1 MWQIFFRII
10 VIITNKKDQFLWR
23 KNKHKRTVF
32 IAIKMIK
39 QNYIS
44 VFIMK
49 KFFAV
54 GKFNSVS
61 QKIYFIQ
68 YSN

>member
-1 MWQIFFRII
+1 M
-10 VIITNKKDQFLWR
+10 WR

-49 KFFAV
+49 NFLLSESLIPFRK
-54 GKFNSVS
+54 KYILFN
-61 QKIYFIQ
+61 IQ
-68 YSN
+68 IKNNY